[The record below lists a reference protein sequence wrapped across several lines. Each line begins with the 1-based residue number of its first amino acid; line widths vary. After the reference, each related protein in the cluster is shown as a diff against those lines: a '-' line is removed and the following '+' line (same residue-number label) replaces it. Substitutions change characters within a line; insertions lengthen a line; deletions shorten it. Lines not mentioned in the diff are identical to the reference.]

1 MLVDPDSSCYWIA
14 KRVFQGVILGNQDSQ
29 VLQQI
34 LPFSDAVF
42 AVVNWESAHVS
53 DYSGGQHNIA
63 HNALCFHFII
73 LRVFLPI
80 LLLTAQALE
89 QLLSPIQLFFASAQI
104 SLQRFLFL
112 LSNIVLVF

>member
-63 HNALCFHFII
+63 HNALCFHFISSASI
-73 LRVFLPI
+73 S
-80 LLLTAQALE
+80 AN
-89 QLLSPIQLFFASAQI
+89 FAFDCPGPRAASKPDSAI
-104 SLQRFLFL
+104 FR
-112 LSNIVLVF
+112 ICAD